1 MVRKKMYKSFS
12 FRLLWLWISS
22 ILFIKNRSENKT
34 SVFETILLVFI
45 YRHTFATFNTQSVF
59 SKINTYEY
67 RIARA
72 IIKVCHP
79 QQADYIRYQG
89 LYKNI
94 STGRKQAYSHC
105 LVESEHLSRA
115 SKPRWSERWTKPSFH
130 AQRI

>member
-1 MVRKKMYKSFS
+1 MYKSFS

-22 ILFIKNRSENKT
+22 ILFENKSENKT
-34 SVFETILLVFI
+34 SVFETKVLVFI
-45 YRHTFATFNTQSVF
+45 QRQIFATIYTQSVF

-79 QQADYIRYQG
+79 QQAHCIRNQG

-94 STGRKQAYSHC
+94 STGRRQAYSRC
-105 LVESEHLSRA
+105 IMESEHLWQCKS
-115 SKPRWSERWTKPSFH
+115 SKPRRAERWPKPSFH